1 MFSELIGA
9 VRVMLDGDEI
19 TVPEG
24 PAASFMETNTFD
36 TAPNPANRLVLV
48 KGPPL

>member
-24 PAASFMETNTFD
+24 PAASFMETNTLD